1 MRVSFYGAC
10 REVTGS
16 NILVEAAG
24 KKILLDCGLFQGTR
38 LSEER
43 NFAPFL
49 FGASAIDSV
58 IISHAHL
65 DHTGRLPKL
74 FKEGFRGKIYSTGPT
89 CELTNLVLED
99 CEKLMR
105 EEAERDKHNPL
116 YSKQDIASVMQLF
129 ETVGYGERVEITE
142 NVWLT
147 FKNAGH
153 ILGSAITLIES
164 DGLKLGYSGDLGN
177 NPSILLKSPDY
188 IEDCDFLICEST
200 YGGQVH
206 EDAGKRHQKLAQII
220 SATIAQSGIL
230 MIPSFAI
237 EKTQEL
243 LHDIEDFC
251 SVQNCQK
258 PTFFLDSPLA
268 FKVTEVFRKYS
279 DYLNL
284 KIREFHK
291 DGDFFGLERLKIT
304 SSVEESKAIDQAP
317 NPKVII
323 AGSGMMNGGRI
334 LHHMKKYLGDT
345 RNTLLIVGY
354 QSTGTLGRRIFE
366 GEKEVN
372 IHGQKV
378 LINAQIKTIGS
389 YSAHADLPQII
400 NWLSKTGSLKKVFVV
415 HGESDQAVA
424 LSKSIEQSLKIATTI
439 PQQGQD
445 YNLN

>member
-268 FKVTEVFRKYS
+268 FKE
-279 DYLNL
+279 N
-284 KIREFHK
+284 
-291 DGDFFGLERLKIT
+291 
-304 SSVEESKAIDQAP
+304 
-317 NPKVII
+317 
-323 AGSGMMNGGRI
+323 
-334 LHHMKKYLGDT
+334 
-345 RNTLLIVGY
+345 VGFW
-354 QSTGTLGRRIFE
+354 QF
-366 GEKEVN
+366 
-372 IHGQKV
+372 
-378 LINAQIKTIGS
+378 
-389 YSAHADLPQII
+389 
-400 NWLSKTGSLKKVFVV
+400 
-415 HGESDQAVA
+415 
-424 LSKSIEQSLKIATTI
+424 
-439 PQQGQD
+439 
-445 YNLN
+445 